1 MSIYKIKK
9 NMLVLFTF
17 LLFPNVF
24 NCYADDPVKKEWV
37 RKELSKDFQEHLCA
51 LSNVYGYVRYFY
63 PNDNLKDLDWFNFLI
78 YSIKEIEPC
87 KSEKDFE
94 KKLYELFSPLCPDI
108 QINNAKPKPSYHS
121 SGPFYIQEHWLDG
134 KDVKSVD
141 DVKFINKTKK
151 IKEYSP
157 EYPKPDS
164 LYTFNVNSKLTVTFP
179 IALSE
184 LPVMNEILTALIN
197 SNKNVWNER
206 TIYYL
211 FAEEPS
217 ARIANE
223 IIRCNIVQHF
233 YPYYFEDGLNVT
245 WERAYKDYFNKIA
258 NSENSTNYY
267 YLVCKMMNLVKDS
280 HVNLTFHFLR
290 AFPTRRIPGIDT
302 AILDNQLFVKG
313 VSAIYEKAIHSGD
326 RIIKINNNEAEALI
340 KEKLKYLSYSTW
352 KSGLIKLTSSH
363 DIFTSYTKDSTLNL
377 TLQSPEG
384 KESIIP
390 IRINSYQPF
399 ALINNDFIK
408 VIDDNIYYVNLK
420 NPRLTNYDKFK
431 ICIPNINKS
440 KGVIFDMRGYP
451 NESVL
456 SILANITDTI
466 LSFGNLNEVHY
477 YFPNHI
483 RPILKPIEKQFIA
496 PSTSTISEEYS
507 KKYEYPLPSRDKIAV
522 PCVFL
527 INADSMSF
535 MESVVD
541 IIKNYKLGI
550 LVGENTA
557 GCNGDAGYFDLPFTS
572 FTMSF
577 YKFLNRDGTQH
588 HGVGIKPD
596 ICVENTDI
604 NKDSQLEIAK
614 KYLNEVASHN

>member
-17 LLFPNVF
+17 LLFSNVF
-24 NCYADDPVKKEWV
+24 NCYANDPVKKEWV

-78 YSIKEIEPC
+78 YSIKEIEGC
-87 KSEKDFE
+87 KSEKDFNQ
-94 KKLYELFSPLCPDI
+94 KIYQLFSPLCPDLS
-108 QINNAKPKPSYHS
+108 INNNFSKPKRYS
-121 SGPFYIQEHWLDG
+121 SGSFYIQERSMLDNREFN
-134 KDVKSVD
+134 SE
-141 DVKFINKTKK
+141 
-151 IKEYSP
+151 IKEISAYSA

-164 LYTFNVNSKLTVTFP
+164 LYTFNVNSKLTVTLP

-197 SNKNVWNER
+197 SNKNAWNER

-302 AILDNQLFVKG
+302 AILDNKLFVKG

-326 RIIKINNNEAEALI
+326 RIIKINNNEAETLI
-340 KEKLKYLSYSTW
+340 KEKLKYLSYSTL

-384 KESIIP
+384 KEGIIP
-390 IRINSYQPF
+390 IRINSYQPL

-420 NPRLTNYDKFK
+420 NPRLTDYDKFK
-431 ICIPNINKS
+431 IYIPNINKS

-596 ICVENTDI
+596 ICAENTDI
-604 NKDSQLEIAK
+604 NKDSQLETAK
-614 KYLNEVASHN
+614 KYLNELAPHNRK